1 MGNILSASGP
11 ARLST
16 PDKCFRFIVIHII
29 FLVWILK
36 TLVLQE
42 GELCLARSTTMFR
55 AIGTSTSRVSANRSG
70 TVSLSMS
77 RFAVSSSL
85 GFNLLG
91 PFLHHFFGREA
102 NDEVLDAG
110 VALPED
116 LTRV

>member
-16 PDKCFRFIVIHII
+16 SDKCFRFIIIHII

-36 TLVLQE
+36 TLILQE
-42 GELCLARSTTMFR
+42 GKLCLARSTTMSR
-55 AIGTSTSRVSANRSG
+55 AIGAPTSRISANRSG
-70 TVSLSMS
+70 TVSMSRS

-91 PFLHHFFGREA
+91 PLLHHLFGREA
-102 NDEVLDAG
+102 NDEVLDAW